1 MEAINIEEIEALDIE
16 VKRII
21 AELQA
26 EKDKNQVLM
35 TENNQLRQKVT
46 ETDQYRHKAEQL
58 AHEVRHLK
66 TQGQSNISELN
77 SQDISEIMVAAKVA
91 ANQMVKKAEKEARDY
106 ELTKRAALET
116 VKAEADVFQT
126 NLLKVKAQIEND
138 LTAWMTRIDEIAQV
152 PTSTEQEH

>member
-1 MEAINIEEIEALDIE
+1 MEAINIEEIEALDAE

-21 AELQA
+21 ADLQA

-35 TENNQLRQKVT
+35 TENNQLRQKVE
-46 ETDQYRHKAEQL
+46 ETNQYRHKAEQL

-66 TQGQSNISELN
+66 TQSQSHISELN

-106 ELTKRAALET
+106 ELTKKAALET
-116 VKAEADVFQT
+116 VKAEADVFQA
-126 NLLKVKAQIEND
+126 NLMKVKTQIEND
-138 LTAWMTRIDEIAQV
+138 LSTWMTRIDEIAQG
-152 PTSTEQEH
+152 PNEQTHQ